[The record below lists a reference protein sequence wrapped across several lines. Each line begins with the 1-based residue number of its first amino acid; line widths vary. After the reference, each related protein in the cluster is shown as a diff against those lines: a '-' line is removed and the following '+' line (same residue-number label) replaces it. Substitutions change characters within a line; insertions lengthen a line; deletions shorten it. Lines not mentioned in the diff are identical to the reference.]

1 MPHLELWRGVLWS
14 ATTGG
19 LRRGDASCEGSTGL
33 PDPLNYHRWGP
44 VGLMPDPEL
53 PSGFTGAP
61 VRKAGVGTGWF
72 LYSLMGLLRQA
83 LNSGISGNN
92 DEVEHYNKNHQSVK
106 ARDRAED
113 VFFYKENKNKKPR
126 YEYPKSPQVQV
137 SKESIV
143 VHLNNNNNVNKASD
157 EYAPLDY
164 SNEDLK
170 SDQYKDNLADDHQN
184 NYFDN
189 NESVEDS
196 SVGIPDNDQ
205 QANDPDKKEI
215 SVRNYFEIAKSVS
228 PPTSF
233 YHHAPA
239 VARNTPCVGDR
250 ETAVSAGLRTKIFER
265 FVEEMKA
272 GDTADLLGYN
282 KHIDQAPTY
291 TDLGRRFVPQY
302 KYSEAPPELVLV
314 VAKESA
320 LLGPDKENDLGDI
333 DQKKILRSGNYWNA
347 VWKEDVNVKSPL
359 RSAPEKKVLVRYI
372 FFLMWGVMSPVERSS

>member
-1 MPHLELWRGVLWS
+1 
-14 ATTGG
+14 
-19 LRRGDASCEGSTGL
+19 
-33 PDPLNYHRWGP
+33 
-44 VGLMPDPEL
+44 
-53 PSGFTGAP
+53 
-61 VRKAGVGTGWF
+61 
-72 LYSLMGLLRQA
+72 MGLLRQA

-92 DEVEHYNKNHQSVK
+92 DEVEHYNKNHQSVE

-196 SVGIPDNDQ
+196 SVAIPDNDQ

-215 SVRNYFEIAKSVS
+215 SVRNYFEIV
-228 PPTSF
+228 T
-233 YHHAPA
+233 
-239 VARNTPCVGDR
+239 T
-250 ETAVSAGLRTKIFER
+250 LMIF
-265 FVEEMKA
+265 
-272 GDTADLLGYN
+272 L
-282 KHIDQAPTY
+282 
-291 TDLGRRFVPQY
+291 
-302 KYSEAPPELVLV
+302 
-314 VAKESA
+314 
-320 LLGPDKENDLGDI
+320 
-333 DQKKILRSGNYWNA
+333 
-347 VWKEDVNVKSPL
+347 
-359 RSAPEKKVLVRYI
+359 
-372 FFLMWGVMSPVERSS
+372 

>member
-1 MPHLELWRGVLWS
+1 MTETFYSISYFYSHS
-14 ATTGG
+14 F
-19 LRRGDASCEGSTGL
+19 
-33 PDPLNYHRWGP
+33 
-44 VGLMPDPEL
+44 
-53 PSGFTGAP
+53 PSDVMKHFI
-61 VRKAGVGTGWF
+61 
-72 LYSLMGLLRQA
+72 LIYSLMGLLRQA

-215 SVRNYFEIAKSVS
+215 S
-228 PPTSF
+228 
-233 YHHAPA
+233 
-239 VARNTPCVGDR
+239 
-250 ETAVSAGLRTKIFER
+250 KIFER

-302 KYSEAPPELVLV
+302 KYSEVYKETAAEHNDDLIPEKAPPELVLV

-359 RSAPEKKVLVRYI
+359 RSAPEKKVLGSIKAKIKPGTEFYKVVSR
-372 FFLMWGVMSPVERSS
+372 MKKMSPRLLYIINKKLH